1 MSDKSIK
8 INLYLLER
16 NDNPHPEECKKCV
29 IAAAT
34 EAWARE
40 LANQQSG
47 VEGYVWGNEN
57 DVAITVIGEADDG
70 IDGLICLSQEKTGW
84 QSGLAPYPEKA
95 ARVYLLERNDTPQP
109 DEWTKCVVAASN
121 ENGARTV
128 ANEQSK
134 SEGYIWSDGRLV
146 TATTLGKGINGVDGV
161 ICFSREKDS

>member
-1 MSDKSIK
+1 MGDKSIN

-16 NDNPHPEECKKCV
+16 VDKPHPEECKKCV

-47 VEGYVWGNEN
+47 GEGYVWGNEDN
-57 DVAITVIGEADDG
+57 VTVTVIGEADDG
-70 IDGLICLSQEKTGW
+70 IDGPICLSQEKIGW
-84 QSGLAPYPEKA
+84 QPGLSPLAEKA
-95 ARVYLLERNDTPQP
+95 TRVYLLERNDTPQP

-128 ANEQSK
+128 VNKESG

-146 TATTLGKGINGVDGV
+146 TATTLGKATNGVEGV
-161 ICFSREKDS
+161 ICFSRERDS